1 MASATFRKSVTDL
14 TRRRARAVF
23 AVLTLAI
30 AVASVGIF
38 AAPSLMNTA
47 MQREVQNNKLPD
59 LTLSTRPLSATP
71 AQLAVLAR
79 LPNVVAAG
87 GFSYF
92 QTRVWVGER
101 RLKALVVGV
110 PNWDHQQ
117 VDVVSVVSGATP
129 TSGSVLTDI
138 QNEKQGRYS
147 GTAGDG
153 IRILGVGDRSL
164 TVPVSGVARNLMIG
178 GQQAAANNLVV
189 LYSTPALI
197 TRLGGDAG
205 FSSLEFRLRD
215 TSTAAADRTVARI
228 KTYLAANTSFKGFSD
243 LPAVRK
249 AGSYPGK
256 DFFDQLASLMNVFTV
271 LALLSALV
279 LIANTMTTLIGEQR
293 REIGMMKAIGGTRRQ
308 IRRIYLRTAL
318 LLGAIGSVIGVGLGV
333 VIANAI
339 VRYFGSS
346 FFAITPGF
354 GVVVPVVVASVVL
367 GLVAP
372 PLAALPAIRRGAR
385 LTVREGLD
393 EVPALAGGR
402 AVLDRA
408 LRRLGFLPRTA
419 QIGIRSVS
427 RRARRSLAT
436 VVQIGLA
443 VGTLLAVLA
452 LVNSVTTTTN
462 TVWNGAHFD
471 VLLNTAVGRQ
481 FDANAVR
488 VIRATPGVAQTQ
500 PMLVNSVKFKGKDAT
515 ITGFTER
522 PLFEQKM
529 IAGRWYTP
537 AETASRAH
545 VAVIAKN
552 LARMTGTD
560 VSDTVT
566 LQTASGPASFRVIG
580 MTSSQWNNGL
590 NFYVPLQTAKA
601 VLRTTTV
608 NGYFVRTTS
617 RDHNLIDRT
626 TTRLE
631 DRLTGNGYAV
641 GTMVKYSSQQEN
653 VNSNRQISSAIAVLG
668 LLVVAISMVG
678 LINAITMSV
687 IERTRE
693 IGVLRCIGARARDI
707 RRIFTAEGIA
717 VSVGGWLVGI
727 PIGYALARM
736 FNWLLLRVIG
746 LEFTFT
752 FPPLNLVIALAG
764 TVVLALVIMRIPLR
778 RAVRLK
784 PGDAIRYA

>member
-1 MASATFRKSVTDL
+1 MASATLRKSVTDL
-14 TRRRARAVF
+14 TRRKARAVF

-47 MQREVQNNKLPD
+47 MQKEVQANKLPD
-59 LTLSTRPLSATP
+59 LTLSTKPLTVAPS
-71 AQLAVLAR
+71 QLAALGR
-79 LPNVVAAG
+79 LPNVSAAG

-110 PNWDHQQ
+110 PDWAHQT

-138 QNEKQGRYS
+138 QNAKQGRYF
-147 GTAGDG
+147 GKAGDR
-153 IRILGVGDRSL
+153 IRILGVRDS
-164 TVPVSGVARNLMIG
+164 TVTAPVAGVARNLMIG

-189 LYSTPALI
+189 LYSTPQLI

-215 TSTAAADRTVARI
+215 TSPMAADRTAARV

-243 LPAVRK
+243 LPALRK

-256 DFFDQLASLMNVFTV
+256 EFFDQIASLMNVFTV

-318 LLGAIGSVIGVGLGV
+318 LLGAIGSLIGVGLGV

-346 FFAITPGF
+346 FFAIAPGF
-354 GVVVPVVVASVVL
+354 GVVVPVMVASVAL
-367 GLVAP
+367 GMIAP

-385 LTVREGLD
+385 LTVREGLE
-393 EVPALAGGR
+393 EVPALEGGQ
-402 AVLDRA
+402 ALLDRA

-419 QIGIRSVS
+419 QIGIRSVT

-471 VLLNTAVGRQ
+471 VLLNAVVGKQ

-488 VIRATPGVAQTQ
+488 VIKATPGVEQTQ
-500 PMLVNSVKFKGKDAT
+500 PMLVNSVKYKGKDAA

-529 IAGRWYTP
+529 SSGRWYTP
-537 AETASRAH
+537 AEAASRAR

-552 LARMTGTD
+552 LARMTGTLVGD
-560 VSDTVT
+560 DVT
-566 LQTASGPASFRVIG
+566 LRTAAGPVSFRVIG

-601 VLRTTTV
+601 VLHTTTV
-608 NGYFVRTTS
+608 NGYFVRTSS
-617 RDHNLIDRT
+617 RDHTLIDRT

-631 DRLTGNGYAV
+631 DRLTANGYAV
-641 GTMVKYSSQQEN
+641 GTMVKHSSQQEN

-687 IERTRE
+687 LERTRE

-717 VSVGGWLVGI
+717 VSVGGWLLGI
-727 PIGYALARM
+727 PVGYALARM
-736 FNWLLLRVIG
+736 FNLLLLKVIG
-746 LEFTFT
+746 LEFIFT
-752 FPPLNLVIALAG
+752 FPPLNLLIALLG
-764 TVVLALVIMRIPLR
+764 TVLIALLIMRLPLR

-784 PGDAIRYA
+784 PGEAIRYA

>member
-1 MASATFRKSVTDL
+1 MASATLRKSITDL
-14 TRRRARAVF
+14 TRRKARAVF

-47 MQREVQNNKLPD
+47 MQKEVQTSKLPD
-59 LTLSTRPLSATP
+59 LTLSTKPLALTP
-71 AQLAVLAR
+71 PQLTALAQ
-79 LPNVVAAG
+79 LPNVTAAG

-101 RLKALVVGV
+101 RLKALVVGI
-110 PNWDHQQ
+110 PDWTHQQ
-117 VDVVSVVSGATP
+117 VDVVSLVSGAPP
-129 TSGSVLTDI
+129 TSRSVLTDI

-147 GTAGDG
+147 GTAGDT
-153 IRILGVGDRSL
+153 IRILGIGDRTL
-164 TVPVSGVARNLMIG
+164 TVPLGGVARNLMIG

-197 TRLGGDAG
+197 TRLGGDPG

-215 TSTAAADRTVARI
+215 AGTVAADRTVARI
-228 KTYLAANTSFKGFSD
+228 KAYLTANTSFTGFSD
-243 LPAVRK
+243 LPGVRK
-249 AGSYPGK
+249 AGTYPGK
-256 DFFDQLASLMNVFTV
+256 EFFDQLASLMNVFTV

-318 LLGAIGSVIGVGLGV
+318 LLGAIGSLIGVGLGV

-339 VRYFGSS
+339 VGYFGSS
-346 FFAITPGF
+346 FFAIAPGF
-354 GVVVPVVVASVVL
+354 GVVVPVIVGSVVL

-385 LTVREGLD
+385 LNVREALE
-393 EVPALAGGR
+393 EVPALAGGQAR
-402 AVLDRA
+402 FDRA

-419 QIGIRSVS
+419 QIGVRSVT

-471 VLLNTAVGRQ
+471 VLLNTVVGKQ
-481 FDANAVR
+481 FDTRAVR
-488 VIRATPGVAQTQ
+488 VMNATPGVAQTQ
-500 PMLVNSVKFKGKDAT
+500 PMLVNTVKFKGKDAAV
-515 ITGFTER
+515 TGFTQR

-529 IAGRWYTP
+529 IGGRWYTP
-537 AETASRAH
+537 AEVAARAH

-552 LARMTGTD
+552 LARTTGTH
-560 VSDTVT
+560 VGDTVT
-566 LQTASGPASFRVIG
+566 LKTASGPASFRVIG

-590 NFYVPLQTAKA
+590 NFYVPLQTAQA
-601 VLRTTTV
+601 VLHTSTV
-608 NGYFVRTTS
+608 NGYFVQTTS
-617 RDHNLIDRT
+617 RDHTLIDRT

-631 DRLTGNGYAV
+631 DRLTANGYAV

-687 IERTRE
+687 LERTRE

-717 VSVGGWLVGI
+717 VSGGGWLLGI
-727 PIGYALARM
+727 PIGYALARL
-736 FNWLLLRVIG
+736 FNWLLLKVIG
-746 LEFTFT
+746 LEFIFT
-752 FPPLNLVIALAG
+752 FPPLNLLIALVG

-784 PGDAIRYA
+784 PGEAIRYA